1 MILHNKRVVVV
12 GGSAGM
18 GLSIA
23 RMAAGEGAAV
33 TLTSRSEETAQRV
46 ASEIGENVV
55 ARALD
60 SSDEQAVAAF
70 FEFVGS
76 VDHVAIPGSSV
87 KTGPVKT
94 TTEEDL
100 LYSIRSKFLGPVACA
115 KYARIAAGGSL
126 TLFSGVLSRKPGS
139 SSLLGAIN
147 AAVETLAKGL
157 ATELAPVRVNVISP
171 GLTRGTAAYLSMP
184 EEARE
189 GMFTAA
195 AAKLPAGR
203 VGTPEDIAAA
213 TRFVMT
219 CGWVTGSVID
229 VDGGALLI

>member
-1 MILHNKRVVVV
+1 MSFNGKRIVVV

-18 GLSIA
+18 GLGIA
-23 RMAAGEGAAV
+23 RMAAAEGAEV
-33 TLTSRSEETAQRV
+33 TLTSRSSGTAQKV
-46 ASEIGENVV
+46 AAEIGNNAVGL
-55 ARALD
+55 ALD
-60 SSDEQAVAAF
+60 SSDERAVAAL
-70 FEFVGS
+70 FESLGS
-76 VDHVAIPGSSV
+76 VDHVAVPGSSV

-100 LYSIRSKFLGPVACA
+100 LNSIRSKFLGPVACA
-115 KYARIAAGGSL
+115 KHAQFKPGGSL
-126 TLFSGVLSRKPGS
+126 TLFSGALSRKPGN

-171 GLTRGTAAYLSMP
+171 GLTRGTAAYLSMS

-189 GMFTAA
+189 AMYAAA

-203 VGTPEDIAAA
+203 VGTPEDIAEAA
-213 TRFVMT
+213 RFVMT

-229 VDGGALLI
+229 VDGGALLV